1 MSVLDNKK
9 ISFIGGGNMA
19 QALISGLVSCGVK
32 PSLITVADPSSE
44 AREQLAAKGL
54 NTVDPTADAKAAVI
68 DADIVVLAVKPQ
80 VMKAVVSSF
89 AHVLD
94 KQLVISVA
102 AGLSTELLS
111 DMLGGYDNIVRAMPN
126 TPAMIQMGATGL
138 YGTDNISAE
147 QKQLATAVMEASG
160 LVMWVDNE
168 EHMHAVTAVSG
179 SAPAYMFYF
188 IEAMVDGAVAL
199 GLDKE
204 QASALA
210 MQTMLGAAKMAMG
223 SEDAPSELRRKVTS
237 PNGTT
242 QAAIIDADIVV
253 LAVKPQVMKAVVS
266 SFADA
271 LDKQLVISVAAGLS
285 TELLSNMLGGYKNI
299 VRAMP
304 NTPAMIQMGA
314 TGLYGTDNIS
324 AEQKQLATAVMEASG
339 LVMWVDNEEHMHAV
353 TAVSGSAPAYMF
365 YFIESMVD
373 GAVALGLDKEQASA
387 LAMQTMLG
395 AAKMA
400 MNSEDAPAELR
411 RKVTSPNGT
420 TQAAVESMQANDIGR
435 QIVEAMQAC
444 YDRSQAL
451 SEEMSK

>member
-54 NTVDPTADAKAAVI
+54 NTVDPTADAKAAII

-89 AHVLD
+89 ADVLD

-188 IEAMVDGAVAL
+188 IE
-199 GLDKE
+199 
-204 QASALA
+204 S
-210 MQTMLGAAKMAMG
+210 
-223 SEDAPSELRRKVTS
+223 
-237 PNGTT
+237 
-242 QAAIIDADIVV
+242 
-253 LAVKPQVMKAVVS
+253 
-266 SFADA
+266 
-271 LDKQLVISVAAGLS
+271 
-285 TELLSNMLGGYKNI
+285 
-299 VRAMP
+299 
-304 NTPAMIQMGA
+304 MI
-314 TGLYGTDNIS
+314 
-324 AEQKQLATAVMEASG
+324 
-339 LVMWVDNEEHMHAV
+339 
-353 TAVSGSAPAYMF
+353 
-365 YFIESMVD
+365 D

-420 TQAAVESMQANDIGR
+420 TQAAVESMQANDIGG

>member
-32 PSLITVADPSSE
+32 PSLITIADPSSE

-54 NTVDPTADAKAAVI
+54 NTVDPTADAKAVVI
-68 DADIVVLAVKPQ
+68 GADIVVLAVKPQ

-89 AHVLD
+89 ADVLD

-111 DMLGGYDNIVRAMPN
+111 NMLGGYSNIVRAMPN
-126 TPAMIQMGATGL
+126 TPAMIQTGATGL
-138 YGTDNISAE
+138 YGTDDISAE

-210 MQTMLGAAKMAMG
+210 MQTMLGAAKMALG

-242 QAAIIDADIVV
+242 QAAI
-253 LAVKPQVMKAVVS
+253 
-266 SFADA
+266 
-271 LDKQLVISVAAGLS
+271 
-285 TELLSNMLGGYKNI
+285 
-299 VRAMP
+299 
-304 NTPAMIQMGA
+304 
-314 TGLYGTDNIS
+314 
-324 AEQKQLATAVMEASG
+324 
-339 LVMWVDNEEHMHAV
+339 
-353 TAVSGSAPAYMF
+353 
-365 YFIESMVD
+365 
-373 GAVALGLDKEQASA
+373 
-387 LAMQTMLG
+387 
-395 AAKMA
+395 
-400 MNSEDAPAELR
+400 
-411 RKVTSPNGT
+411 
-420 TQAAVESMQANDIGR
+420 ESMQANDISR

>member
-19 QALISGLVSCGVK
+19 QALISGLISCGVK
-32 PSLITVADPSSE
+32 PSLITVADPSSD

-68 DADIVVLAVKPQ
+68 GADIVVLAVKPQ
-80 VMKAVVSSF
+80 VMKAVVSGF
-89 AHVLD
+89 ADALD
-94 KQLVISVA
+94 TQLVISVA
-102 AGLSTELLS
+102 AGLSTALLS
-111 DMLGGYDNIVRAMPN
+111 NMLGGYSNIVRAMPN

-188 IEAMVDGAVAL
+188 IEAMVDGGVAL

-210 MQTMLGAAKMAMG
+210 MQTMLGAAKMALR

-242 QAAIIDADIVV
+242 QAAI
-253 LAVKPQVMKAVVS
+253 
-266 SFADA
+266 
-271 LDKQLVISVAAGLS
+271 
-285 TELLSNMLGGYKNI
+285 
-299 VRAMP
+299 
-304 NTPAMIQMGA
+304 
-314 TGLYGTDNIS
+314 
-324 AEQKQLATAVMEASG
+324 
-339 LVMWVDNEEHMHAV
+339 
-353 TAVSGSAPAYMF
+353 
-365 YFIESMVD
+365 
-373 GAVALGLDKEQASA
+373 
-387 LAMQTMLG
+387 
-395 AAKMA
+395 
-400 MNSEDAPAELR
+400 
-411 RKVTSPNGT
+411 
-420 TQAAVESMQANDIGR
+420 ESMQANDISR

-444 YDRSQAL
+444 ADRSQAL

>member
-19 QALISGLVSCGVK
+19 QALISGLISCGVK
-32 PSLITVADPSSE
+32 PSLITVADPSSD

-54 NTVDPTADAKAAVI
+54 YTVDPTADAKAAVI

-80 VMKAVVSSF
+80 VMKAVVSGF
-89 AHVLD
+89 ADALD
-94 KQLVISVA
+94 TQLVISVA
-102 AGLSTELLS
+102 AGLSTALLS
-111 DMLGGYDNIVRAMPN
+111 NMLGGYSNIVRAMPN

-138 YGTDNISAE
+138 YGTDDISAE

-188 IEAMVDGAVAL
+188 IEAMVDGGVAL

-210 MQTMLGAAKMAMG
+210 MQTMLGAAKMALG

-242 QAAIIDADIVV
+242 QAAI
-253 LAVKPQVMKAVVS
+253 
-266 SFADA
+266 
-271 LDKQLVISVAAGLS
+271 
-285 TELLSNMLGGYKNI
+285 
-299 VRAMP
+299 
-304 NTPAMIQMGA
+304 
-314 TGLYGTDNIS
+314 
-324 AEQKQLATAVMEASG
+324 
-339 LVMWVDNEEHMHAV
+339 
-353 TAVSGSAPAYMF
+353 
-365 YFIESMVD
+365 
-373 GAVALGLDKEQASA
+373 
-387 LAMQTMLG
+387 
-395 AAKMA
+395 
-400 MNSEDAPAELR
+400 
-411 RKVTSPNGT
+411 
-420 TQAAVESMQANDIGR
+420 ESMQANDISR
-435 QIVEAMQAC
+435 QIIEAMQAC

>member
-54 NTVDPTADAKAAVI
+54 NTVDPTADAKATVI

-89 AHVLD
+89 ADVLD

-111 DMLGGYDNIVRAMPN
+111 DMLGGYD
-126 TPAMIQMGATGL
+126 
-138 YGTDNISAE
+138 
-147 QKQLATAVMEASG
+147 
-160 LVMWVDNE
+160 
-168 EHMHAVTAVSG
+168 
-179 SAPAYMFYF
+179 
-188 IEAMVDGAVAL
+188 
-199 GLDKE
+199 
-204 QASALA
+204 
-210 MQTMLGAAKMAMG
+210 
-223 SEDAPSELRRKVTS
+223 
-237 PNGTT
+237 
-242 QAAIIDADIVV
+242 
-253 LAVKPQVMKAVVS
+253 
-266 SFADA
+266 
-271 LDKQLVISVAAGLS
+271 
-285 TELLSNMLGGYKNI
+285 NI

-400 MNSEDAPAELR
+400 MGSEDAPSELR

-420 TQAAVESMQANDIGR
+420 TQAAIESMQANDIGR
-435 QIVEAMQAC
+435 QIGEAMQAC

>member
-68 DADIVVLAVKPQ
+68 GADIVVLAVKPQ
-80 VMKAVVSSF
+80 VMKAVVSGF
-89 AHVLD
+89 ADVLD
-94 KQLVISVA
+94 TQLVISVA

-111 DMLGGYDNIVRAMPN
+111 NMLGGYGNIVRAMPN

-138 YGTDNISAE
+138 YGTDDISAE

-210 MQTMLGAAKMAMG
+210 MQTMLGAAKMAMN
-223 SEDAPSELRRKVTS
+223 SEDAPS
-237 PNGTT
+237 
-242 QAAIIDADIVV
+242 
-253 LAVKPQVMKAVVS
+253 
-266 SFADA
+266 
-271 LDKQLVISVAAGLS
+271 
-285 TELLSNMLGGYKNI
+285 
-299 VRAMP
+299 
-304 NTPAMIQMGA
+304 
-314 TGLYGTDNIS
+314 
-324 AEQKQLATAVMEASG
+324 
-339 LVMWVDNEEHMHAV
+339 
-353 TAVSGSAPAYMF
+353 
-365 YFIESMVD
+365 
-373 GAVALGLDKEQASA
+373 
-387 LAMQTMLG
+387 
-395 AAKMA
+395 
-400 MNSEDAPAELR
+400 ELR

-420 TQAAVESMQANDIGR
+420 TQAAVESMQANDISR

>member
-32 PSLITVADPSSE
+32 LSLITVADPSSE

-89 AHVLD
+89 ADVLD

-102 AGLSTELLS
+102 AGLSTALLS
-111 DMLGGYDNIVRAMPN
+111 NMLGGYSNIVRAMPN

-138 YGTDNISAE
+138 YGTDDISAE

-210 MQTMLGAAKMAMG
+210 MQTMLGSAKMALG

-242 QAAIIDADIVV
+242 QAAI
-253 LAVKPQVMKAVVS
+253 
-266 SFADA
+266 
-271 LDKQLVISVAAGLS
+271 
-285 TELLSNMLGGYKNI
+285 
-299 VRAMP
+299 
-304 NTPAMIQMGA
+304 
-314 TGLYGTDNIS
+314 
-324 AEQKQLATAVMEASG
+324 
-339 LVMWVDNEEHMHAV
+339 
-353 TAVSGSAPAYMF
+353 
-365 YFIESMVD
+365 
-373 GAVALGLDKEQASA
+373 
-387 LAMQTMLG
+387 
-395 AAKMA
+395 
-400 MNSEDAPAELR
+400 
-411 RKVTSPNGT
+411 
-420 TQAAVESMQANDIGR
+420 ESMQANDISR

>member
-54 NTVDPTADAKAAVI
+54 NTVDPTTDAKAAVI

-80 VMKAVVSSF
+80 VMKAVVSGF
-89 AHVLD
+89 ADALD

-102 AGLSTELLS
+102 AGLSTEILS
-111 DMLGGYDNIVRAMPN
+111 GMLSGYGNIVRAMPN

-160 LVMWVDNE
+160 LVMWVENE
-168 EHMHAVTAVSG
+168 AHMHAVTAVSG

-210 MQTMLGAAKMAMG
+210 MQTMLGAAKMAM
-223 SEDAPSELRRKVTS
+223 E
-237 PNGTT
+237 
-242 QAAIIDADIVV
+242 
-253 LAVKPQVMKAVVS
+253 
-266 SFADA
+266 
-271 LDKQLVISVAAGLS
+271 
-285 TELLSNMLGGYKNI
+285 
-299 VRAMP
+299 
-304 NTPAMIQMGA
+304 
-314 TGLYGTDNIS
+314 
-324 AEQKQLATAVMEASG
+324 
-339 LVMWVDNEEHMHAV
+339 
-353 TAVSGSAPAYMF
+353 
-365 YFIESMVD
+365 
-373 GAVALGLDKEQASA
+373 
-387 LAMQTMLG
+387 
-395 AAKMA
+395 
-400 MNSEDAPAELR
+400 SEDAPAELR

-420 TQAAVESMQANDIGR
+420 TQAAIESMQANDISR

-444 YDRSQAL
+444 YDRSQSL

>member
-44 AREQLAAKGL
+44 ARAQLAAKGL
-54 NTVDPTADAKAAVI
+54 NTVDPTADAKAAII

-89 AHVLD
+89 ADVLD

-168 EHMHAVTAVSG
+168 EHMHAG
-179 SAPAYMFYF
+179 
-188 IEAMVDGAVAL
+188 
-199 GLDKE
+199 
-204 QASALA
+204 
-210 MQTMLGAAKMAMG
+210 
-223 SEDAPSELRRKVTS
+223 
-237 PNGTT
+237 
-242 QAAIIDADIVV
+242 
-253 LAVKPQVMKAVVS
+253 
-266 SFADA
+266 
-271 LDKQLVISVAAGLS
+271 
-285 TELLSNMLGGYKNI
+285 
-299 VRAMP
+299 
-304 NTPAMIQMGA
+304 
-314 TGLYGTDNIS
+314 
-324 AEQKQLATAVMEASG
+324 
-339 LVMWVDNEEHMHAV
+339 

-365 YFIESMVD
+365 YFIESMID

-420 TQAAVESMQANDIGR
+420 TQAAVESMQANDIGG

>member
-32 PSLITVADPSSE
+32 PSLITVADPSGE

-89 AHVLD
+89 ADVLD

-188 IEAMVDGAVAL
+188 IE
-199 GLDKE
+199 
-204 QASALA
+204 S
-210 MQTMLGAAKMAMG
+210 
-223 SEDAPSELRRKVTS
+223 
-237 PNGTT
+237 
-242 QAAIIDADIVV
+242 
-253 LAVKPQVMKAVVS
+253 
-266 SFADA
+266 
-271 LDKQLVISVAAGLS
+271 
-285 TELLSNMLGGYKNI
+285 
-299 VRAMP
+299 
-304 NTPAMIQMGA
+304 MI
-314 TGLYGTDNIS
+314 
-324 AEQKQLATAVMEASG
+324 
-339 LVMWVDNEEHMHAV
+339 
-353 TAVSGSAPAYMF
+353 
-365 YFIESMVD
+365 D

-420 TQAAVESMQANDIGR
+420 TQAAVESMQANDIGG